1 MEETHQKELDALNE
15 QIADLRQQRDLWSK
29 RSAEHVEKCNE
40 QYAKLKQVGSG
51 PLCDKIEELSQQ
63 LELERAKSQEQKGNA
78 AELRETLEYP
88 KDANDKYIHIGD
100 AVHMLN
106 TNHEGDHEWDDVVLF
121 FEYVG
126 KGGGDDWL
134 VYGEDGAAWA
144 CECEVL
150 KQEGGTNGNE

>member
-1 MEETHQKELDALNE
+1 MAEHET
-15 QIADLRQQRDLWSK
+15 IADII
-29 RSAEHVEKCNE
+29 AEMRK
-40 QYAKLKQVGSG
+40 SD
-51 PLCDKIEELSQQ
+51 CDKICPWWADGGSCDLCPLGRNGKNCSFSNYADR
-63 LELERAKSQEQKGNA
+63 LDAALKRERGDCAK
-78 AELRETLEYP
+78 LREALEYP

-106 TNHEGDHEWDDVVLF
+106 TNHEGDHEWDDVVLS

-134 VYGEDGAAWA
+134 VYGKDGAAWA

-150 KQEGGTNGNE
+150 NQKGGNDAD